1 MSDSERGGAT
11 SVELALLWSGTL
23 ALVLVG
29 VQVAMLAMASQL
41 ALSAAEDG
49 LRAGRYRGIES
60 PDVARQ
66 AAAAFA
72 NRTTG
77 NLLREVE
84 AEAHEE
90 PGGRLTVTVSASVAA
105 LLPGL
110 PLTVT
115 RQATG
120 ALERPAA

>member
-1 MSDSERGGAT
+1 VSNSERGGAT

-60 PDVARQ
+60 PSIARQ

-72 NRTTG
+72 HRTAG

-84 AEAHEE
+84 ADAHEQ
-90 PGGRLTVTVSASVAA
+90 PGGQLTVTVSASVAA
-105 LLPGL
+105 VLPAL

-120 ALERPAA
+120 ALERPVA